1 MISPLVR
8 ELALYAIVTVCD
20 GSGIAPEPASSSL
33 NDRPFSLFSHWTL
46 ESRAFGSSS
55 GRYMPTAARLMA
67 CPVWVASRE
76 LARKAAEWTESSI
89 IICGLAAALWVGTE
103 PSGGE

>member
-33 NDRPFSLFSHWTL
+33 NERPFSLFTYWTL
-46 ESRAFGSSS
+46 DSRSFGSSS

-67 CPVWVASRE
+67 CPVLVARRAP
-76 LARKAAEWTESSI
+76 ARKAAEVTERSI
-89 IICGLAAALWVGTE
+89 IMCVLVAFVAFVHD
-103 PSGGE
+103 